1 MNNEYQPYTITIPI
15 SDFTDLVKESEALNA
30 LCIYIDKINRDED
43 GAVKT
48 TGYGTIDLGV
58 VNAIQESIY
67 G

>member
-1 MNNEYQPYTITIPI
+1 MNNEYKPYTITIPI

-43 GAVKT
+43 GTAKT
-48 TGYGTIDLGV
+48 TGYGTIDLEV

-67 G
+67 E

>member
-15 SDFTDLVKESEALNA
+15 SDYSDLVKESEALNT
-30 LCIYIDKINRDED
+30 LCVYIDKVNRNED
-43 GAVKT
+43 GTVKT
-48 TGYGTIDLGV
+48 TGYGTIDLEV